1 MGVMQA
7 NYTFQFHR
15 NLSLKAVLFAMMIV
29 LNLTGVKLNSNP
41 DLGKST
47 LV

>member
-15 NLSLKAVLFAMMIV
+15 NLSLKAILFAMTIA
-29 LNLTGVKLNSNP
+29 LNLSGVKLNSNP

-47 LV
+47 LI